1 MKRRYDKFTTVE
13 ITRQAHQLNSVM
25 SLRLDELSRAE
36 RSFHARGS
44 RVLRCDA
51 CLLPMSN
58 CICAFKPEAGTD
70 VAVLFLM
77 YKGEYYKPTN
87 TGRLIADVVKDNHAF
102 LWKRTDPDKKLLDL
116 LRSEKYF
123 PVVVFP
129 HEYAATERCI
139 DTPPLN
145 TGKTLLFIFLDGTWR
160 EAKKM
165 FAKSPYLFDFPVL
178 GVSMDVASKYL
189 LRESTHD
196 FQHCTAEVGVS
207 VLSLANQTQGARTLA
222 NYFNVFRRE
231 YLKGKPH
238 LQHKLAL
245 AESQVKDNV

>member
-1 MKRRYDKFTTVE
+1 M
-13 ITRQAHQLNSVM
+13 
-25 SLRLDELSRAE
+25 RLRAE
-36 RSFHARGS
+36 ELTKAERPFHARGS
-44 RVLRCDA
+44 KVTRCDA
-51 CLLPMSN
+51 CLLPIQN
-58 CICAFKPEAGTD
+58 CICEFKPEAGTD

-102 LWKRTDPDKKLLDL
+102 LWKRTEPDEALLSL
-116 LRSEKYF
+116 LRDEKYY
-123 PVVVFP
+123 PIVVFP
-129 HEYAATERCI
+129 HEYAAQERCI

-165 FAKSPYLFDFPVL
+165 FAKSPYLHNLPVL
-178 GVSMDVASKYL
+178 GVNMSMASDYL
-189 LRESTHD
+189 LRESCHD

-207 VLSLANQTQGARTLA
+207 VLALAGQNQSAHTLA
-222 NYFNVFRRE
+222 HYFSVFRRE

-238 LQHKLAL
+238 LQHKLAF
-245 AESQVKDNV
+245 AESQVKEDV